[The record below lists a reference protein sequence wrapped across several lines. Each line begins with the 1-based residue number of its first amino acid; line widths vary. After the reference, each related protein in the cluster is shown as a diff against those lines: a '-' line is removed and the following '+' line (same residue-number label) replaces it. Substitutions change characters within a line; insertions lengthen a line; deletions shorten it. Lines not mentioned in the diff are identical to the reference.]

1 MSGSGT
7 AAEDGR
13 GLGAGSAPESVSVPA
28 IGKLQAVMGLVAIT
42 RENASIARP
51 AVGDPVHEGDLIET
65 GTDGL
70 IAIVFVDGT
79 TFRLC
84 ANTRV
89 VLDEFVYGVRQGSDS
104 AVFRVT
110 KGIFG
115 IIAGKMAAIGRLL
128 IDTPLGQVRSTG
140 SAAGFGS
147 LAFGVFTFGLIH
159 ELAAK
164 SAVLDDGT
172 IDYKDHLDDGTI
184 DYREY
189 YESLPHGVFTIHTK
203 GDHPQDI

>member
-13 GLGAGSAPESVSVPA
+13 GLGADSTPEAVSVPA
-28 IGKLQAVMGLVAIT
+28 IGKLQAVMGSVAIT
-42 RENASIARP
+42 RDASIARP

-70 IAIVFVDGT
+70 IAIVFADGT
-79 TFRLC
+79 IFRLY

-115 IIAGKMAAIGRLL
+115 IIAGKMASI
-128 IDTPLGQVRSTG
+128 
-140 SAAGFGS
+140 
-147 LAFGVFTFGLIH
+147 
-159 ELAAK
+159 
-164 SAVLDDGT
+164 
-172 IDYKDHLDDGTI
+172 
-184 DYREY
+184 
-189 YESLPHGVFTIHTK
+189 
-203 GDHPQDI
+203 